1 MRVVYVRSF
10 LFDYG
15 KCQLRRSHLQDVDV
29 PLIILQVKKRFC
41 KVNVIQSIRF
51 FFETNLPNWSYRINM
66 GAHIYSFYYYLM
78 GIAYYFIM
86 VNDIPVDSE
95 SSVVSSISRYIGR
108 SFEGTCMTR
117 VWVFAFRVRAH
128 MLCTCVCI
136 CLYHISRKK
145 KKGFCQM
152 QPIKCWVL
160 LFCPYILKD
169 Q

>member
-1 MRVVYVRSF
+1 
-10 LFDYG
+10 
-15 KCQLRRSHLQDVDV
+15 
-29 PLIILQVKKRFC
+29 
-41 KVNVIQSIRF
+41 
-51 FFETNLPNWSYRINM
+51 M

-145 KKGFCQM
+145 KKRILPNAADKVLSTSIL
-152 QPIKCWVL
+152 PIYIERSVVFLPLQEVGVPFWKETNL
-160 LFCPYILKD
+160 LIFQQIWNSKSCRILN
-169 Q
+169 